1 MTVAFADLPTS
12 IKGMTIRSFD
22 SEGDFYTIVLNS
34 RLSKE
39 QQQSA
44 YEHEMEHINNDD
56 FYLRDC
62 SVDQIEALRHL

>member
-1 MTVAFADLPTS
+1 MMVAYADLPPS

-22 SEGDFYTIVLNS
+22 SEGDWYTIVLNS

-39 QQQSA
+39 QQEEA

-56 FYLRDC
+56 FCLRDC
-62 SVDQIEALRHL
+62 SADHIEAMRHL